1 MRFDGGW
8 VAPSP
13 LTNST
18 EIGRVLRPSIR
29 HLAFGQGMVI
39 ERTANDFQPTI
50 SNDFAIANDFAIR
63 AFWSGIFHESSVRTA
78 PLAVQLRS
86 WKG

>member
-1 MRFDGGW
+1 
-8 VAPSP
+8 
-13 LTNST
+13 
-18 EIGRVLRPSIR
+18 
-29 HLAFGQGMVI
+29 MVI